1 MPEPKQISLPIE
13 GMSCASCVGRVD
25 RALNAIDGVE
35 DVSVNLA
42 SETARMSVDALKRI
56 PDIIES
62 LRELGYPARKARA
75 ELTIAAMSCAS
86 CVGRVDK
93 ALAAVPGVVEV
104 NVNLASET
112 ATVIYVEGLVTTS
125 DLIESSGAAGY
136 PATVAT
142 AQAGDDRVARKE
154 EEAQALAKRV
164 TFAAILALPVFLIEM
179 GGHVI
184 PAVHMLI
191 ETTIGQQTSWLLQF
205 VLTTIVLFG
214 PGRTFYTKGFPALF
228 RGAPDMNSLVA
239 VGTGAAY
246 LYSVVAT
253 FVPSVLPDTLRTVYF
268 EAAAVIVVLIL
279 LGRFLEARA
288 KGRTGAAIQKLLGLQ
303 ARTARV
309 MRDGESVEI
318 EIDALVQG
326 DIVIVRALYRWPMV
340 SSLMKTN
347 YADLDSGDRLL
358 VATAVFRNEPFPWT
372 TQKPGG

>member
-125 DLIESSGAAGY
+125 DLIEVDQIRFHS
-136 PATVAT
+136 
-142 AQAGDDRVARKE
+142 DR
-154 EEAQALAKRV
+154 
-164 TFAAILALPVFLIEM
+164 
-179 GGHVI
+179 
-184 PAVHMLI
+184 
-191 ETTIGQQTSWLLQF
+191 
-205 VLTTIVLFG
+205 
-214 PGRTFYTKGFPALF
+214 
-228 RGAPDMNSLVA
+228 
-239 VGTGAAY
+239 
-246 LYSVVAT
+246 
-253 FVPSVLPDTLRTVYF
+253 
-268 EAAAVIVVLIL
+268 
-279 LGRFLEARA
+279 
-288 KGRTGAAIQKLLGLQ
+288 
-303 ARTARV
+303 
-309 MRDGESVEI
+309 
-318 EIDALVQG
+318 
-326 DIVIVRALYRWPMV
+326 
-340 SSLMKTN
+340 
-347 YADLDSGDRLL
+347 
-358 VATAVFRNEPFPWT
+358 
-372 TQKPGG
+372 